1 MKKVTYL
8 SGGVGGAK
16 FAKGLYKI
24 GLNKLSIIV
33 NTGDDEHI
41 NGVSLSPDIDTV
53 IYGIA
58 GIEGEFGW
66 GIKKDKFTVHEHL
79 NKFLNTNFMIGDK
92 DFATNLFRNQM
103 LHEGK
108 TLTEITNEIKS
119 KFNILCEIIPM
130 TDDKVSTKLITKQG
144 ERLDFQNYFVQ
155 KRGKPR
161 LKNITYK
168 GSSQAKVSSKLIRT
182 IKESD
187 TIIIG
192 PSNPYLSIGPILSLR
207 KIKDALI
214 QHDIDARPI
223 FNRYIIPALN
233 EKFIISDQKWLDW
246 TNSSLEE
253 SSKKGYLNN
262 FGNICTGLIATG
274 DEFVSEQSLV
284 SRRKDDVKKLL
295 GVEMEGA

>member
-16 FAKGLYKI
+16 FAKGLYKAS
-24 GLNKLSIIV
+24 LNKLSIIV
-33 NTGDDEHI
+33 NTGDDEYI

-53 IYGIA
+53 IYGLA

-79 NKFLNTNFMIGDK
+79 NKFLNTNFMIGNK
-92 DFATNLFRNQM
+92 DLATNLFRNQM

-108 TLTEITNEIKS
+108 TLTEITHEIKS

-214 QHDIDARPI
+214 QHENVIVISP
-223 FNRYIIPALN
+223 
-233 EKFIISDQKWLDW
+233 FINNNAIKGP
-246 TNSSLEE
+246 
-253 SSKKGYLNN
+253 SKKNFTDMGLTADIKGIKKFYKNVANKYIVHFGDSDNLNN
-262 FGNICTGLIATG
+262 TYEENILFKTIE
-274 DEFVSEQSLV
+274 DS
-284 SRRKDDVKKLL
+284 KKLATKL
-295 GVEMEGA
+295 ISYE